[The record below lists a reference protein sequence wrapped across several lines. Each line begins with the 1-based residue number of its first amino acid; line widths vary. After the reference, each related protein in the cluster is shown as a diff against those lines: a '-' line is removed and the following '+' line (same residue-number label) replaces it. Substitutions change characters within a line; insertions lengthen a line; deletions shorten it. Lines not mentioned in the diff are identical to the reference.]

1 LIPFAL
7 KGWLLFWIHTVF
19 RFALEK
25 VVSPLQSLAP
35 TLSDNTTSDTTS
47 PHDRKIIGCLL
58 VAAFIVILNETIMNV
73 AVPKLMEELQITA
86 SLAQWLST
94 GFMLTMAVII
104 PTTGFLIQKFTTRTL
119 FVAAMTMFCIGTL
132 VSGSAPGFG
141 MLLVGRVLQA
151 CGTGLMMPLLMTVIL
166 TLIPPHRRGA
176 AMGTVVIVI
185 AVAPAIGPTI
195 SGFIINS
202 YSWRFLFFLVLPIA
216 LGALFY
222 GYKTL
227 VNVGEP
233 SNPKLDI
240 LSIPLSALGF
250 GGIVY
255 GFSAASGG
263 HGEGGKGG
271 GWSSPVVIASLAIGL
286 ISLVAFVLRQLKLE
300 SPLLD
305 LRAFRY
311 RMYTLSVVIIA
322 ALCMA
327 MFSTFLLLPIYLQ
340 QVHQFSSLNTGLLML
355 PGGVLMGVSSPIAGR
370 IFDRYGPKLLTI
382 TGTTF
387 LLVVLWQFTTVTEM
401 TPWVKLVLMHCAM
414 MLSISFVM
422 TPVNTTGLNQLPR
435 SLHSHGTA
443 ISSTTQQVAGAV
455 GTALLVTIMSNGR
468 QTFLQSAGIDAQE
481 SLLTS
486 NANILRDAT
495 NHGIKSAYGVAA
507 FLAIIPLVL
516 VFFLKRTHAP
526 DEGEQEHPALVH

>member
-1 LIPFAL
+1 MSENRKLQTASE
-7 KGWLLFWIHTVF
+7 TVDV
-19 RFALEK
+19 LPEP
-25 VVSPLQSLAP
+25 SPLPSP
-35 TLSDNTTSDTTS
+35 NDTS
-47 PHDRKIIGCLL
+47 PSDVTSARDQKIIGTLL

-73 AVPKLMEELQITA
+73 AVPKLMTELNISA
-86 SLAQWLST
+86 SVAQWLST

-119 FVAAMTMFCIGTL
+119 FIAALSLFSLGTL
-132 VSGSAPGFG
+132 VSGAAPGFPV
-141 MLLVGRVLQA
+141 LLVGRVLQA

-195 SGFIINS
+195 SGFVVNS

-216 LGALFY
+216 LGALAY

-227 VNVGEP
+227 VNVGKP
-233 SNPKLDI
+233 SEPKLDVVSVPI
-240 LSIPLSALGF
+240 SALAF

-263 HGEGGKGG
+263 HGDGGAAG
-271 GWSSPVVIASLAIGL
+271 GWSNPVVIASLAIGVASL
-286 ISLVAFVLRQLKLE
+286 IAFVLRQLKLE
-300 SPLLD
+300 SPLLN
-305 LRAFRY
+305 LRAFGY
-311 RMYTLSVVIIA
+311 SMYTLSVIIVGT
-322 ALCMA
+322 LSMA

-340 QVHQFSSLNTGLLML
+340 QVHHFSSLKTGLLML
-355 PGGVLMGVSSPIAGR
+355 PGGVLMGISSPITGR
-370 IFDRYGPKLLTI
+370 LFDRYGPKVLTV
-382 TGTTF
+382 TGATF
-387 LLVVLWQFTTVTEM
+387 LLIVLWQFTSVNET

-414 MLSISFVM
+414 MLSISCVM

-435 SLHSHGTA
+435 YLHSHGTA

-455 GTALLVTIMSNGR
+455 GTALLVTIMSNGV
-468 QTFLQSAGIDAQE
+468 QSFLSKAGINAKQA
-481 SLLTS
+481 LLPS
-486 NANILRDAT
+486 NAEIVRDAT
-495 NHGIKSAYGVAA
+495 NYGIQSAYGVAA
-507 FLAIIPLVL
+507 LLAIIPFVL

-526 DEGEQEHPALVH
+526 DEGEQERIAMAH

>member
-1 LIPFAL
+1 MQP
-7 KGWLLFWIHTVF
+7 
-19 RFALEK
+19 
-25 VVSPLQSLAP
+25 AP
-35 TLSDNTTSDTTS
+35 VTASESENAADDTTS
-47 PHDRKIIGCLL
+47 PHDQKIIGILL

-73 AVPKLMEELQITA
+73 AVPKLMQELRIAA
-86 SLAQWLST
+86 SVAQWLST

-119 FVAAMTMFCIGTL
+119 FLAAMSLFCMGTL
-132 VSGSAPGFG
+132 VSGLAPGFG
-141 MLLVGRVLQA
+141 VLLVGRVLQA
-151 CGTGLMMPLLMTVIL
+151 CGTGLMMPLLMTIIL

-202 YSWRFLFFLVLPIA
+202 YSWRFLFFSVLPIA
-216 LGALFY
+216 IGALAY

-240 LSIPLSALGF
+240 LSIPISALAF

-255 GFSAASGG
+255 GFSAASG
-263 HGEGGKGG
+263 EQGG
-271 GWSSPVVIASLAIGL
+271 GAGGWTNPTVLASLTAGGIA
-286 ISLVAFVLRQLKLE
+286 LVAFTLRQLKIE

-305 LRAFRY
+305 LRAFRFK
-311 RMYTLSVVIIA
+311 MYTLSVIIVGS
-322 ALCMA
+322 LCMA

-340 QVHQFSSLNTGLLML
+340 QVHHFSSLKTGLLML
-355 PGGVLMGVSSPIAGR
+355 PGGVLMGVSSPLTGR
-370 IFDRYGPKLLTI
+370 LFDRYGPRLLTI

-387 LLVVLWQFTTVTEM
+387 LLVVLWQFTTVTET
-401 TPWVKLVLMHCAM
+401 TPWVKLVIMHCAM
-414 MLSISFVM
+414 MLSISCVM
-422 TPVNTTGLNQLPR
+422 TPVNTTGLNELPR

-455 GTALLVTIMSNGR
+455 GTALLVTIMSNGI
-468 QTFLQSAGIDAQE
+468 QSALRGAGITNEEA
-481 SLLTS
+481 LLEA
-486 NANILRDAT
+486 NANIVRSAT
-495 NHGIKSAYGVAA
+495 NHGIQSAYGVAA
-507 FLAIIPLVL
+507 VLAIIPLVL
-516 VFFLKRTHAP
+516 VFFLKRSPAP
-526 DEGEQEHPALVH
+526 DADNQERMAL

>member
-1 LIPFAL
+1 MPENLTPSLPVAVDSKPQPL
-7 KGWLLFWIHTVF
+7 
-19 RFALEK
+19 
-25 VVSPLQSLAP
+25 SPPS
-35 TLSDNTTSDTTS
+35 NDTTS
-47 PHDRKIIGCLL
+47 PRDQKIIGTLL

-73 AVPKLMEELQITA
+73 AVPKLMEELRITA
-86 SLAQWLST
+86 SVAQWLST

-119 FVAAMTMFCIGTL
+119 FVAAMVMFCLGTL
-132 VSGSAPGFG
+132 VSGSAPGFPV
-141 MLLVGRVLQA
+141 LLVGRVLQA

-216 LGALFY
+216 LGALAY

-233 SNPKLDI
+233 SNPKLDVASVPI
-240 LSIPLSALGF
+240 SALGF

-263 HGEGGKGG
+263 HGEGGAAG
-271 GWSSPVVIASLAIGL
+271 GWSNPVVIASLAIGIVSL
-286 ISLVAFVLRQLKLE
+286 IVFVLRQLKLE

-305 LRAFRY
+305 MRAFGY
-311 RMYTLSVVIIA
+311 SMYTLSVIIVG
-322 ALCMA
+322 ALSMS

-340 QVHQFSSLNTGLLML
+340 QVHHFTSLKTGLLML
-355 PGGVLMGVSSPIAGR
+355 PGGVLMGISSPITGR
-370 IFDRYGPKLLTI
+370 LFDRYGPKVLTV
-382 TGTTF
+382 TGSTF
-387 LLVVLWQFTTVTEM
+387 LLVVLWQFANVNET

-414 MLSISFVM
+414 MLSISCVM

-435 SLHSHGTA
+435 RLHSHGTA
-443 ISSTTQQVAGAV
+443 ISSTMQQVAGAV
-455 GTALLVTIMSNGR
+455 GTALLITIMSNGI
-468 QTFLQSAGIDAQE
+468 QTYLRGAGLDSQGALSAA
-481 SLLTS
+481 
-486 NANILRDAT
+486 NASIVREAT
-495 NHGIKSAYGVAA
+495 NHGIRSAYGVASII
-507 FLAIIPLVL
+507 AIIPLVL

-526 DEGEQEHPALVH
+526 DESEQEYIAMVH

>member
-1 LIPFAL
+1 M
-7 KGWLLFWIHTVF
+7 
-19 RFALEK
+19 LEK
-25 VVSPLQSLAP
+25 PSPQAQDTVDSRPQPHSPSVA
-35 TLSDNTTSDTTS
+35 NDTTS
-47 PHDRKIIGCLL
+47 PHDRKIIGVLL

-86 SLAQWLST
+86 SVAQWLST
-94 GFMLTMAVII
+94 GFMLTMAIII

-132 VSGSAPGFG
+132 VSGVAPGFPV
-141 MLLVGRVLQA
+141 LLAGRVLQA

-195 SGFIINS
+195 SGFVVNS

-216 LGALFY
+216 LGALAY
-222 GYKTL
+222 GYKNL

-240 LSIPLSALGF
+240 PSVPISALGF

-263 HGEGGKGG
+263 HGDGGAAS
-271 GWSSPVVIASLAIGL
+271 GWSNPVVIASLAIGV

-311 RMYTLSVVIIA
+311 RMYTLSVIINGT
-322 ALCMA
+322 LCMA

-340 QVHQFSSLNTGLLML
+340 QVHHFSSLKTGLLML
-355 PGGVLMGVSSPIAGR
+355 PGGVLMGVSSPITGR
-370 IFDRYGPKLLTI
+370 LFDRYGPKLLTI
-382 TGTTF
+382 TGAIF
-387 LLVVLWQFTTVTEM
+387 LLVVLCQFTTVTET

-414 MLSISFVM
+414 MLSISCVM

-435 SLHSHGTA
+435 YLHSHGTA
-443 ISSTTQQVAGAV
+443 ISSTTQQVAGAI
-455 GTALLVTIMSNGR
+455 GTALLVTIMSNGI
-468 QTFLQSAGIDAQE
+468 QNFLHSAGIDARE
-481 SLLTS
+481 ALVTT
-486 NANILRDAT
+486 NASIVRDAT
-495 NHGIKSAYGVAA
+495 NHGIQSAYGIAA
-507 FLAIIPLVL
+507 FIAVIPLAL

-526 DEGEQEHPALVH
+526 DESEQEHSAMVH

>member
-1 LIPFAL
+1 LQP
-7 KGWLLFWIHTVF
+7 LL
-19 RFALEK
+19 
-25 VVSPLQSLAP
+25 P
-35 TLSDNTTSDTTS
+35 TTSDDTTS
-47 PHDRKIIGCLL
+47 LHDRKIIGTLL

-73 AVPKLMEELQITA
+73 AVPKLMEELRITA

-104 PTTGFLIQKFTTRTL
+104 PTTGFLIQKFTTHTL
-119 FVAAMTMFCIGTL
+119 FVAAMTMFCLGTF
-132 VSGSAPGFG
+132 VSGVAPGFG
-141 MLLVGRVLQA
+141 VLLLGRVLQA

-195 SGFIINS
+195 SGLIINS
-202 YSWRFLFFLVLPIA
+202 YSWRFLFFAVLPIA
-216 LGALFY
+216 LGALAY
-222 GYKTL
+222 GFKNL

-240 LSIPLSALGF
+240 LSVPISALGF

-263 HGEGGKGG
+263 HGEGGASG

-286 ISLVAFVLRQLKLE
+286 ISLLAFVLRQLKLE

-311 RMYTLSVVIIA
+311 RMYTLSVIIIA
-322 ALCMA
+322 TLSMA

-340 QVHQFSSLNTGLLML
+340 QVHQFSSLKTGLLML
-355 PGGVLMGVSSPIAGR
+355 PGGVLMGVSSPITGR
-370 IFDRYGPKLLTI
+370 LFDRYGPKLLTI
-382 TGTTF
+382 TGTVF
-387 LLVVLWQFTTVTEM
+387 LLVVLWQFTTVTET

-435 SLHSHGTA
+435 YLHSHGTA
-443 ISSTTQQVAGAV
+443 ISSTTQQVAGAI
-455 GTALLVTIMSNGR
+455 GTALLVTIMSNGI
-468 QTFLQSAGIDAQE
+468 QNFLHNAGIDAKE
-481 SLLTS
+481 ALVSS
-486 NANILRDAT
+486 NASIVRDAT
-495 NHGIKSAYGVAA
+495 NHGIQSAYGVATY
-507 FLAIIPLVL
+507 LAVLPLVL
-516 VFFLKRTHAP
+516 VFFLKRTQAP
-526 DEGEQEHPALVH
+526 DESEQEHTAMVH

>member
-1 LIPFAL
+1 MTENRSPQSPPE
-7 KGWLLFWIHTVF
+7 TVD
-19 RFALEK
+19 
-25 VVSPLQSLAP
+25 SLRQPPPKPVA
-35 TLSDNTTSDTTS
+35 DDTTS
-47 PHDRKIIGCLL
+47 LHDRKIIGTLL

-73 AVPKLMEELQITA
+73 AVPKLMQELHITA
-86 SLAQWLST
+86 SVAQWLST

-119 FVAAMTMFCIGTL
+119 FVAALSMFCLGTF
-132 VSGSAPGFG
+132 VAGIAPGFG
-141 MLLVGRVLQA
+141 VLLMGRIFQA

-195 SGFIINS
+195 SGFIVNS

-216 LGALFY
+216 LGALAY
-222 GYKTL
+222 GYKNL
-227 VNVGEP
+227 VNVGAP

-240 LSIPLSALGF
+240 LSVPISALGF

-263 HGEGGKGG
+263 HGDGGAAG
-271 GWSSPVVIASLAIGL
+271 GWSSPVVIASLTIGV

-300 SPLLD
+300 SPLLN
-305 LRAFRY
+305 LRAFGY
-311 RMYTLSVVIIA
+311 SMYTLSVIIIGT
-322 ALCMA
+322 LSMA

-340 QVHQFSSLNTGLLML
+340 QVHHFSSLKTGLLML
-355 PGGVLMGVSSPIAGR
+355 PGGVLMGVSSPISGR
-370 IFDRYGPKLLTI
+370 LFDRYGPKLLTI
-382 TGTTF
+382 TGTIF
-387 LLVVLWQFTTVTEM
+387 LLVVLWQFTTVTET
-401 TPWVKLVLMHCAM
+401 TPWLKLVLMHCAM
-414 MLSISFVM
+414 MLSISCVM

-435 SLHSHGTA
+435 YLHSHGTA

-455 GTALLVTIMSNGR
+455 GTALLVTIMSNGI
-468 QTFLQSAGIDAQE
+468 QNFLRSAGIDSKEA
-481 SLLTS
+481 LLTT
-486 NANILRDAT
+486 NANIVREAT
-495 NHGIKSAYGVAA
+495 NHGIQSAYGIATFIAV
-507 FLAIIPLVL
+507 IPLVL

-526 DEGEQEHPALVH
+526 DESEQEHIAMVH

>member
-1 LIPFAL
+1 MPENLTSHSPSNSEISPPIPPPVA
-7 KGWLLFWIHTVF
+7 T
-19 RFALEK
+19 
-25 VVSPLQSLAP
+25 
-35 TLSDNTTSDTTS
+35 DDTTS
-47 PHDRKIIGCLL
+47 PRDKKVIGTLL
-58 VAAFIVILNETIMNV
+58 IAAFIVILNETIMNV
-73 AVPKLMEELQITA
+73 AVPKLMTELDITA
-86 SLAQWLST
+86 SVAQWLST
-94 GFMLTMAVII
+94 GFMLTMAVLI

-119 FVAAMTMFCIGTL
+119 FVAAMSLFCLGTL
-132 VSGSAPGFG
+132 VAGVAPGFVV
-141 MLLVGRVLQA
+141 LLLGRVLQA

-195 SGFIINS
+195 SGFVVNS

-216 LGALFY
+216 LGALTY

-227 VNVGEP
+227 VNVSEP

-240 LSIPLSALGF
+240 PSVPISALAF

-263 HGEGGKGG
+263 HGEGGSAG
-271 GWSSPVVIASLAIGL
+271 GWSNPVVIASLAIGV
-286 ISLVAFVLRQLKLE
+286 ISLIAFVLRQLKLE

-305 LRAFRY
+305 LRAFGY
-311 RMYTLSVVIIA
+311 SMYTLSVIIVGT
-322 ALCMA
+322 LSMA

-340 QVHQFSSLNTGLLML
+340 QVHHFSSLKTGLLML
-355 PGGVLMGVSSPIAGR
+355 PGGVLMGISSPITGR
-370 IFDRYGPKLLTI
+370 LFDKYGPKLLTI
-382 TGTTF
+382 TGSVF
-387 LLVVLWQFTTVTEM
+387 LLVVLWQFTTVTETTHWM
-401 TPWVKLVLMHCAM
+401 KLVAMHCAM
-414 MLSISFVM
+414 MLSISCVM

-455 GTALLVTIMSNGR
+455 GTALLITIMSNGV
-468 QTFLQSAGIDAQE
+468 QSFLHKAGIDATEALQA
-481 SLLTS
+481 T
-486 NANILRDAT
+486 NAEIVRDAT
-495 NHGIKSAYGVAA
+495 NHGIQSAYGIAS
-507 FLAIIPLVL
+507 LIAIIPLVL

-526 DEGEQEHPALVH
+526 DESDQEHIAMAH

>member
-1 LIPFAL
+1 MLENRTPQSPS
-7 KGWLLFWIHTVF
+7 KTVD
-19 RFALEK
+19 LQPN
-25 VVSPLQSLAP
+25 PLPPAS
-35 TLSDNTTSDTTS
+35 SNDKTSA
-47 PHDRKIIGCLL
+47 HDQKIIGTLL

-73 AVPKLMEELQITA
+73 AVPKLMEELRITA
-86 SLAQWLST
+86 SVAQWLST

-119 FVAAMTMFCIGTL
+119 FIAALSLFCLGTL
-132 VSGSAPGFG
+132 VSGLAPGFPV
-141 MLLVGRVLQA
+141 LLVGRVLQA

-195 SGFIINS
+195 SGFVVNS
-202 YSWRFLFFLVLPIA
+202 YSWRYLFFLVLPIA
-216 LGALFY
+216 LGALAY
-222 GYKTL
+222 GYKNL

-233 SNPKLDI
+233 SNPKLDVPSVPI
-240 LSIPLSALGF
+240 SALGF

-263 HGEGGKGG
+263 HGEGGSGG
-271 GWSSPVVIASLAIGL
+271 GWSDPIVIASLALGVIA
-286 ISLVAFVLRQLKLE
+286 LVVFVLRQLKLE

-305 LRAFRY
+305 LRAFGY
-311 RMYTLSVVIIA
+311 RMYALSVIIVGTLS
-322 ALCMA
+322 MA

-340 QVHQFSSLNTGLLML
+340 QVHHFSSLKTGLLML
-355 PGGVLMGVSSPIAGR
+355 PGGVLMGISSPITGR
-370 IFDRYGPKLLTI
+370 LFDRYGPRVLTV
-382 TGTTF
+382 TGSTF
-387 LLVVLWQFTTVTEM
+387 LLVVLWQFANVTET
-401 TPWVKLVLMHCAM
+401 TPWQKLVLMHCAM
-414 MLSISFVM
+414 MLSISCVM

-435 SLHSHGTA
+435 RLHSHGTA

-455 GTALLVTIMSNGR
+455 GTALLITIMSNGV
-468 QTFLQSAGIDAQE
+468 QSFLQRAGVDAKE
-481 SLLTS
+481 ALLTS
-486 NANILRDAT
+486 NAEIVRDAT
-495 NHGIKSAYGVAA
+495 NHGIQSAYGLAT

-526 DEGEQEHPALVH
+526 DEGEQERITMVH

>member
-1 LIPFAL
+1 MSENMNPTSSPE
-7 KGWLLFWIHTVF
+7 TVIS
-19 RFALEK
+19 R
-25 VVSPLQSLAP
+25 PQSLP
-35 TLSDNTTSDTTS
+35 STISDDITSR
-47 PHDRKIIGCLL
+47 HDRKIIGTLL

-73 AVPKLMEELQITA
+73 AVPRLMEELQITA
-86 SLAQWLST
+86 SVAQWLST

-119 FVAAMTMFCIGTL
+119 FVAAMTMFCIGTF
-132 VSGSAPGFG
+132 VSGVAPGFEV
-141 MLLVGRVLQA
+141 LLVGRVLQA

-195 SGFIINS
+195 SGFVVNS

-216 LGALFY
+216 LGALAY
-222 GYKTL
+222 GYKNL

-240 LSIPLSALGF
+240 PSVPISALGF

-263 HGEGGKGG
+263 HGDGGTAD
-271 GWSSPVVIASLAIGL
+271 GWSNPVVIASLSLGL

-305 LRAFRY
+305 LRAFGY
-311 RMYTLSVVIIA
+311 RMYALSVIIIGTLS
-322 ALCMA
+322 MA

-340 QVHQFSSLNTGLLML
+340 QVHNFSSLKTGLLML
-355 PGGVLMGVSSPIAGR
+355 PGGVLMGVSSPITGR
-370 IFDRYGPKLLTI
+370 LYDRYGPKLLTI
-382 TGTTF
+382 TGTIF
-387 LLVVLWQFTTVTEM
+387 LLVVLWQFTTVTET

-414 MLSISFVM
+414 MLSISCVM

-435 SLHSHGTA
+435 HLHSHGTA
-443 ISSTTQQVAGAV
+443 ISSTTQQVAGAI
-455 GTALLVTIMSNGR
+455 GTALLVTIMSNGI
-468 QTFLQSAGIDAQE
+468 QNFLHGAGIDAKE
-481 SLLTS
+481 ALLTT
-486 NANILRDAT
+486 NASIVRDAT
-495 NHGIKSAYGVAA
+495 NHGIQSAYGVAA
-507 FLAIIPLVL
+507 FLAVIPFVL
-516 VFFLKRTHAP
+516 VFFLKRSHAP
-526 DEGEQEHPALVH
+526 DESEQEHIALVH

>member
-1 LIPFAL
+1 MSENHNQP
-7 KGWLLFWIHTVF
+7 
-19 RFALEK
+19 
-25 VVSPLQSLAP
+25 SPQPLAP
-35 TLSDNTTSDTTS
+35 TATGDSTSSHDTTS
-47 PHDRKIIGCLL
+47 PHDRKIISVLL

-73 AVPKLMEELQITA
+73 AVPRLMEELRITA
-86 SLAQWLST
+86 SVAQWLST

-119 FVAAMTMFCIGTL
+119 FVAAMTMFCLGTF
-132 VSGSAPGFG
+132 VSGLAPGFAV
-141 MLLVGRVLQA
+141 LLVGRVLQA

-195 SGFIINS
+195 SGFIVNS

-216 LGALFY
+216 LGALLY

-240 LSIPLSALGF
+240 PSIPISALGF
-250 GGIVY
+250 GGLVY

-263 HGEGGKGG
+263 HGEAGAAS
-271 GWSSPVVIASLAIGL
+271 GWSNPVVIASLTIG
-286 ISLVAFVLRQLKLE
+286 IVSLVAFVLRQLKLE

-311 RMYTLSVVIIA
+311 RMYTLSVVIIGT
-322 ALCMA
+322 LCMA

-340 QVHQFSSLNTGLLML
+340 QVHHFSSLKTGLLML

-370 IFDRYGPKLLTI
+370 LFDRYGPKLLTI
-382 TGTTF
+382 TGTVF
-387 LLVVLWQFTTVTEM
+387 LLVVLWQFTTVTET

-414 MLSISFVM
+414 MLSISCVM

-435 SLHSHGTA
+435 YLHSHGTA
-443 ISSTTQQVAGAV
+443 ISSTTQQVAGAI

-468 QTFLQSAGIDAQE
+468 QTFLHGAGIDAKE
-481 SLLTS
+481 ALLTT
-486 NANILRDAT
+486 NAGIVRDAT
-495 NHGIKSAYGVAA
+495 NHGIQSAYGIAA
-507 FLAIIPLVL
+507 LLAIIPLVL
-516 VFFLKRTHAP
+516 VFFLKRTQAP
-526 DEGEQEHPALVH
+526 DESEQEQIAMAH

>member
-1 LIPFAL
+1 M
-7 KGWLLFWIHTVF
+7 
-19 RFALEK
+19 
-25 VVSPLQSLAP
+25 QSLPLTVSENVAE
-35 TLSDNTTSDTTS
+35 TTPDDTTS
-47 PHDRKIIGCLL
+47 AHDRKIIGCLL

-73 AVPKLMEELQITA
+73 AVPKLMQELDITA
-86 SLAQWLST
+86 SVAQWLST

-119 FVAAMTMFCIGTL
+119 FVAAMTLFCIGTL
-132 VSGSAPGFG
+132 VSGAAPGFAV
-141 MLLVGRVLQA
+141 LVVGRVLQA

-195 SGFIINS
+195 SGFIVNS

-216 LGALFY
+216 LGALAY
-222 GYKTL
+222 GYKNL
-227 VNVGEP
+227 ANVGAP

-240 LSIPLSALGF
+240 ASVPLSALGF

-263 HGEGGKGG
+263 HGAGGASA
-271 GWSSPVVIASLAIGL
+271 GWSNSVVVASLGL
-286 ISLVAFVLRQLKLE
+286 GLVALVVFVLRQLKLE

-305 LRAFRY
+305 LRVFRY
-311 RMYTLSVVIIA
+311 RMYALSVIIIGS
-322 ALCMA
+322 LCMA

-340 QVHQFSSLNTGLLML
+340 QVHHFSSLKTGLLML
-355 PGGVLMGVSSPIAGR
+355 PGGVLMGLSSPITGR
-370 IFDRYGPKLLTI
+370 LYDRYGPKLLTI
-382 TGTTF
+382 TGAIF
-387 LLVVLWQFTTVTEM
+387 LLVVLWQFTTVTET

-414 MLSISFVM
+414 MLSISCVM

-435 SLHSHGTA
+435 YLYSHGTA

-468 QTFLQSAGIDAQE
+468 QNFLHGAGIDARE
-481 SLLTS
+481 ALLTS
-486 NANILRDAT
+486 NASIVRDAT
-495 NHGIKSAYGVAA
+495 NHGIQSAYGIATFIAV
-507 FLAIIPLVL
+507 LPLVL

-526 DEGEQEHPALVH
+526 DESEQEHTAMVH